1 MHQFVWLSERGGN
14 LLNFLKKEGGTQKGG
29 EISLRKWG
37 APNLEETTQTLQIC
51 KETPFPGLRWAIIQA
66 GLLIKFFSCK
76 EGHSFKGSVHLGWG
90 TF

>member
-51 KETPFPGLRWAIIQA
+51 KETPFPGLTWAIIQA
-66 GLLIKFFSCK
+66 GVAHKIFQL
-76 EGHSFKGSVHLGWG
+76 
-90 TF
+90 